1 MRRHQPSSRLAA
13 ARMMGQASA
22 ALLPRLDGTVAE
34 YQFAGEDR
42 RAVMLARTLTEIG
55 IADPGKW
62 RESVSGYL
70 LETLTAWIARHGG
83 DALGEQFSLH
93 ATLRNNPS
101 SFSADD
107 IDPARLYLTV
117 EADAAG
123 YIVLGPTLDMLQPVH
138 PQLPV
143 TFYRLLIGAIARCAR
158 IYDYQDAL
166 ERVEM
171 WKEWIEGEEHAEQYE
186 LPDVEGCIPPGM
198 RQEFL
203 KAEDLRDLMSGVKDD
218 AVHRLIEA
226 AIALDQVSRRLD
238 CPEISE
244 DSREALMDCNPPLP
258 ALLVSFK
265 RQDAIVGCFDEDS
278 QTMLEAEPE
287 PGFLAEINPAD
298 PGNVRQAFDSLA
310 ALCET
315 LAAASRLMGLL
326 PGDHE
331 RGVSE

>member
-1 MRRHQPSSRLAA
+1 
-13 ARMMGQASA
+13 MGQTSA
-22 ALLPRLDGTVAE
+22 ALLPRLDGAVVE

-42 RAVMLARTLTEIG
+42 RAIILARTLTEIG
-55 IADPGKW
+55 IADPGTW
-62 RESVSGYL
+62 RQSVSGYL
-70 LETLTAWIARHGG
+70 LETLTAWITRHGG

-93 ATLRNNPS
+93 ATLRNNPAS
-101 SFSADD
+101 LGSDD
-107 IDPARLYLTV
+107 VDPSRLYLTV
-117 EADAAG
+117 EAGAAG
-123 YIVLGPTLDMLQPVH
+123 YIVIGPTLDLLQPVH

-143 TFYRLLIGAIARCAR
+143 TFYRLLIGAIGRSVR

-198 RQEFL
+198 RQECL
-203 KAEDLRDLMSGVKDD
+203 KAEDLRDLMLGVKDD
-218 AVHRLIEA
+218 GVCRLVEA
-226 AIALDQVSRRLD
+226 AIGLDQVSRRLN

-244 DSREALMDCNPPLP
+244 EGREALMDCNPPLP

-265 RQDAIVGCFDEDS
+265 HQDAICGCFDEDS

-287 PGFLAEINPAD
+287 PSFLAEIDPAEARS
-298 PGNVRQAFDSLA
+298 VRQTFDLLA

-315 LAAASRLMGLL
+315 LAAASRLMAVL
-326 PGDHE
+326 PGNDEGEYQHE
-331 RGVSE
+331 VAR